1 MNDSKNIEIINN
13 FHKNKGALL
22 IHGNPGSGK
31 TYVALELL
39 KNTILVRID
48 TNNIKNIKD
57 INEHILNILKKRN
70 VTLMFSNKNEQR
82 GLLIDDIHIYHK
94 YDKNNYK
101 SIINFIKNKKY
112 YGSKIIITCNN
123 CLLKNKLLNNTKI
136 QKLEIN
142 YNYQEYYRICYSII
156 KNKNI
161 KLNDDKKDKLIYES
175 KFNFN
180 NMQSSLLVVSKTENT
195 LDKKDIFDDINE
207 ITNKFLT
214 KKFSV
219 RDIFRLYDPSESIIS
234 LNMLENCYKFIKLQ
248 NYRSLIEIYNNFV
261 ISDIIETCMICNHY
275 YELKYYNVNLTVLSM
290 NYYINKY
297 FNYSNVVPI
306 YNKYI
311 SKSLIY
317 MNSIKFII
325 NNNYNEIL
333 YYLLFTYYYSN
344 NENLKLLLNTFN
356 KKFLNLGIK
365 GMKEYYNLEI
375 SINW

>member
-13 FHKNKGALL
+13 FHKNKGVLL

-31 TYVALELL
+31 THIALELL

-48 TNNIKNIKD
+48 TNDIKNIKD
-57 INEHILNILKKRN
+57 INEHIINILKKRN
-70 VTLMFSNKNEQR
+70 VTLMFSDKNEQR

-101 SIINFIKNKKY
+101 SLINFIKNKKY

-123 CLLKNKLLNNTKI
+123 CLLKNKLLINTKI
-136 QKLEIN
+136 QKLKIN
-142 YNYQEYYRICYSII
+142 YSYQEYYRICHAII

-161 KLNDDKKDKLIYES
+161 ELDDNNIDKLIYES
-175 KFNFN
+175 KLNFN
-180 NMQSSLLVVSKTENT
+180 NLLSSLLIITENKNS
-195 LDKKDIFDDINE
+195 LDKKDTFDDINK
-207 ITNKFLT
+207 ITNEFLT
-214 KKFSV
+214 KKYSIKE
-219 RDIFRLYDPSESIIS
+219 IFRLYDPSESIIS

-248 NYRSLIEIYNNFV
+248 NYRSLIEIYDNFV
-261 ISDIIETCMICNHY
+261 ISDIIETYMTCNHY

-297 FNYSNVVPI
+297 FNNSNTVPI

-317 MNSIKFII
+317 MNSIKFIK
-325 NNNYNEIL
+325 NNNYNGIL
-333 YYLLFTYYYSN
+333 YYLLFTYYHSN
-344 NENLKLLLNTFN
+344 NENLKLLLNTFDI
-356 KKFLNLGIK
+356 KFLKLGIK

-375 SINW
+375 SING